1 MIPSLVLKYLI
12 LNRIRDAEALFKN
25 GRYAAS
31 IYFAGYAAEIALK
44 NKICGTLQ
52 FNSGFPETRQE
63 LSTYLQHINRNNPV
77 ALRISLGEIRNHD
90 LAKLLFYSGAELRIQ
105 SNFYK
110 EWNIVK
116 KWNPENR
123 YKKIRVTRIIN
134 LEYLQALK
142 KIIKEIA

>member
-1 MIPSLVLKYLI
+1 MISSLILKYLI
-12 LNRIRDAEALFKN
+12 LNKTKDAEALFKN

-44 NKICGTLQ
+44 NKICSTLQ
-52 FNSGFPETRQE
+52 FNLGFPETRQE
-63 LSTYLQHINRNNPV
+63 LSGYLQHLNRNNPA

-105 SNFYK
+105 SIFYK

-123 YKKIRVTRIIN
+123 YKKIRVNRLKN

-142 KIIKEIA
+142 KIIKEIT

>member
-1 MIPSLVLKYLI
+1 MISSQVLKYLI
-12 LNRIRDAEALFKN
+12 LNKTKDAQALFKN

-44 NKICGTLQ
+44 NKICSTLQ

-63 LSTYLQHINRNNPV
+63 LSSYLQHINRNNPV
-77 ALRISLGEIRNHD
+77 VLNISLGDIRNHD

-123 YKKIRVTRIIN
+123 YKKIRVTRLKN
-134 LEYLQALK
+134 MEYLQALK
-142 KIIKEIA
+142 KIIKEIT

>member
-1 MIPSLVLKYLI
+1 MISSQVLKYLI
-12 LNRIRDAEALFKN
+12 LNKTKDAQALFKN

-31 IYFAGYAAEIALK
+31 IYLAGYAAEIALK
-44 NKICGTLQ
+44 NKICSTLQ

-63 LSTYLQHINRNNPV
+63 LSSYLQHINRNNPV
-77 ALRISLGEIRNHD
+77 VLNISLGDIRNHD

-123 YKKIRVTRIIN
+123 YKKIRVTRLKN
-134 LEYLQALK
+134 MEYLQALK
-142 KIIKEIA
+142 KIIKEIT

>member
-12 LNRIRDAEALFKN
+12 LNRTRDAEALFKN

-31 IYFAGYAAEIALK
+31 IYFAGYAVEIALK
-44 NKICGTLQ
+44 NKICSTLQ

-63 LSTYLQHINRNNPV
+63 LSGYLQQINKNNPAV
-77 ALRISLGEIRNHD
+77 LKISLGEIRNHD
-90 LAKLLFYSGAELRIQ
+90 LSKLLFYSGAELRIQ

-110 EWNIVK
+110 EWNVVK

-123 YKKIRVTRIIN
+123 YKKIRVTRIKN

-142 KIIKEIA
+142 KIIKEIT